1 MSELLNNRNLV
12 DYIIKS
18 LREKHFIKPDEGWS
32 PDLIQGVGELNDL
45 LQTEFKHRGQIE
57 KQIDEFNDILLR
69 YAHHIYR
76 TDVKFTDEDDVLN
89 SLAVSIQLLG
99 EELNHSTITKNFLED
114 IFNSMTDLLIVVD
127 AIGYINSVNSATAL
141 ILNYT
146 QEELERQN
154 IKMLL
159 PENTSYRNFLV
170 EATKKGSAILIA
182 RTGEHVPVSITI
194 SPFVRG
200 DDQQIGNVLMARDIS
215 PMIKFQRE
223 IVEQNETI
231 SKKNEE
237 LHLAIQKIEESE
249 KLKTAFLQ
257 NVSHE
262 IRTPLNSIIGLTHV
276 INNEELDDSEKR
288 EITDL
293 IEKSGKRL
301 IEIVNNILDISKIET
316 GQYQVSHLFFS
327 INDLIKDQHHFFL
340 KDAGQKKIELVYDLG
355 LPDGKDTIYTDKYVI
370 NQALT
375 NLISNAIKFS
385 DKGKVLF
392 GYKRSCSKLEFY
404 VEDMGIGIP
413 EQYQSIIFDRFA
425 QADSGLSRNHEGA
438 GLGLSIT
445 KGIIE
450 LLGGRIWFESEV
462 GKGTVFHFDVPYKS
476 PATMRGEIDSEE
488 ETDTFSTDGPCA
500 SAKSE

>member
-1 MSELLNNRNLV
+1 MSEIPANRNII
-12 DYIIKS
+12 DYLIS
-18 LREKHFIKPDEGWS
+18 NLREHHFIKPDNGWN
-32 PDLIQGVGELNDL
+32 PELIEAVEELNEL
-45 LQTEFKHRGQIE
+45 LSTNFKHKDLFE

-76 TDVKFTDEDDVLN
+76 TDVRYTDEDDVLN

-170 EATKKGSAILIA
+170 EATKKGSAILIS

-223 IVEQNETI
+223 IVEQNEII

-276 INNEELDDSEKR
+276 INNEELEDSEKK

-327 INDLIKDQHHFFL
+327 LNDLMKDQHHFFQ
-340 KDAGQKKIELVYDLG
+340 KDAAQKKLEFTYELG
-355 LPDGKDTIYTDKYVI
+355 LMDGKDTIYTDKYVI

-385 DKGKVLF
+385 DRGKVRF

-404 VEDMGIGIP
+404 VEDTGIGIP
-413 EQYQSIIFDRFA
+413 EKHQSIIFNRFA

-450 LLGGRIWFESEV
+450 LLGGRIWFDSEV
-462 GKGTVFHFDVPYKS
+462 NRGTTFRFEVPYLS
-476 PATMRGEIDSEE
+476 PASMRGETDS
-488 ETDTFSTDGPCA
+488 DDGGDDRTKANPCTTP
-500 SAKSE
+500 KFE